1 MNLSNQ
7 KTKRMDF
14 VELIQKYQEETTPE
28 QMLEITKV
36 IGKFVAKHATE
47 EDLHHLYKDI
57 YGVIS
62 EGHFDRH
69 FAEDAI
75 NRMYY
80 EDESGVKHHA
90 PFFTDAEVKEVFDLN
105 KDDISDYTIHDLA
118 VTMNMLRSDNN
129 RFLEKYA
136 KNTSEVKEMVSCMAI
151 EYLQD
156 PDAPHPTTKIWDYIN
171 G

>member
-1 MNLSNQ
+1 
-7 KTKRMDF
+7 MDF
-14 VELIQKYQEETTPE
+14 VELIQKYQEGTTPE
-28 QMLEITKV
+28 QMKAITIV

-47 EDLHHLYKDI
+47 EELHQLYQDV

-69 FAEDAI
+69 FADEAI
-75 NRMYY
+75 SKMWF
-80 EDESGVKHHA
+80 EDEYGEKHYA
-90 PFFTDAEVKEVFDLN
+90 PFYTEDEIKEVFSLN
-105 KDDISDYTIHDLA
+105 KDDISDYTIYDLA

-136 KNTSEVKEMVSCMAI
+136 SSESNKKEMVTCMAI

-156 PDAPHPTTKIWDYIN
+156 PDAPHPTSKIWHYIN

>member
-1 MNLSNQ
+1 MNLSN
-7 KTKRMDF
+7 KKVKDMDF
-14 VELIQKYQEETTPE
+14 VELIQKYQEEATPE

-80 EDESGVKHHA
+80 EDESGAKHHA

-156 PDAPHPTTKIWDYIN
+156 PDAPHPTCKIWNYIN

>member
-1 MNLSNQ
+1 
-7 KTKRMDF
+7 MDF
-14 VELIQKYQEETTPE
+14 VELIQKYQKETTSE
-28 QMLEITKV
+28 QMLEVTKV
-36 IGKFVAKHATE
+36 IGKFIAAHATDD
-47 EDLHHLYKDI
+47 DLHHLCKEI

-62 EGHFDRH
+62 EGHFDRR
-69 FAEDAI
+69 FADETI
-75 NRMYY
+75 REMYY
-80 EDESGVKHHA
+80 EDEDGTRHYA
-90 PFFTDAEVKEVFDLN
+90 PFFTESEVKEVFDLN

-136 KNTSEVKEMVSCMAI
+136 KDTSEKKEMVSYMAV

-156 PDAPHPTTKIWDYIN
+156 PDAPHPTSKIWGYIN

>member
-1 MNLSNQ
+1 
-7 KTKRMDF
+7 MDF
-14 VELIQKYQEETTPE
+14 VELIQRYQDETTPE
-28 QMLEITKV
+28 QMLEVTKT
-36 IGKFVAKHATE
+36 IGKFVAKHATKDE
-47 EDLHHLYKDI
+47 LYHLYRDI

-62 EGHFDRH
+62 EGHFDH
-69 FAEDAI
+69 YIAEDAI
-75 NRMYY
+75 KKMYY
-80 EDESGVKHHA
+80 EDEDGTKHFA
-90 PFFTDAEVKEVFDLN
+90 PFFTEQVIKEVFDLN

-136 KNTSEVKEMVSCMAI
+136 KDSSEIKEMISFMAV

-156 PDAPHPTTKIWDYIN
+156 PDAPHPTSKIWSYIN

>member
-1 MNLSNQ
+1 
-7 KTKRMDF
+7 MDF
-14 VELIQKYQEETTPE
+14 VQLIQRYQEQTTPD
-28 QMLEITKV
+28 QMLEVTKV
-36 IGKFVAKHATE
+36 IGKFVATHANE
-47 EDLHHLYKDI
+47 KELHLLYKDI

-62 EGHFDRH
+62 EGHYDRH

-75 NRMYY
+75 EGMYY
-80 EDESGVKHHA
+80 EDEDGDKHRA
-90 PFFTDAEVKEVFDLN
+90 PYFTEEEIEDAFERH
-105 KDDISDYTIHDLA
+105 KDDISDYTIHDLS

-136 KNTSEVKEMVSCMAI
+136 HSESEKKAMVTCMAI

-156 PDAPHPTTKIWDYIN
+156 PDAPHPTSKIWWYMN

>member
-1 MNLSNQ
+1 
-7 KTKRMDF
+7 MDF
-14 VELIQKYQEETTPE
+14 VELIVKYQEGTTPE
-28 QMLEITKV
+28 QMLEVTKV
-36 IGKFVAKHATE
+36 IGKFVATHATE
-47 EDLHHLYKDI
+47 KELHGLYRDI

-62 EGHFDRH
+62 EGHFDRK

-75 NRMYY
+75 EQMWY
-80 EDESGVKHHA
+80 EDEDGTTHHA
-90 PFFTDAEVKEVFDLN
+90 PFFKEDEVKEVFDLN

-136 KNTSEVKEMVSCMAI
+136 KSEGEKKEMVACMAI

-156 PDAPHPTTKIWDYIN
+156 PDAPHPKSKIWHYIN

>member
-1 MNLSNQ
+1 MLN
-7 KTKRMDF
+7 KKVRTMDF
-14 VELIQKYQEETTPE
+14 VELIEKYQEGTTPE

-36 IGKFVAKHATE
+36 IGKFVATHGTE
-47 EDLHHLYKDI
+47 DELRRLHRDI
-57 YGVIS
+57 YGVVS

-69 FAEDAI
+69 FAEEAI
-75 NRMYY
+75 GKMWY
-80 EDESGVKHHA
+80 EDEDGGKHRA

-136 KNTSEVKEMVSCMAI
+136 KNENEMKEMVSCMAI

-156 PDAPHPTTKIWDYIN
+156 PDAPHPTSKIWHYIN